1 MAAFAGIL
9 VKSHRIAWE
18 AKIGDVN
25 IPFDGVPYYVVGFQ
39 VLECQHGKDR
49 NVYQKQRHALKQE
62 VRTLIN
68 ACMFC
73 IKISDISANY

>member
-1 MAAFAGIL
+1 MVPKNTFADIL

-18 AKIGDVN
+18 AKIGNED

-49 NVYQKQRHALKQE
+49 NIYQKQKHASKQE
-62 VRTLIN
+62 VREHLE
-68 ACMFC
+68 
-73 IKISDISANY
+73 KRL